1 MTITNYD
8 ERILKSNHPIPGAP
22 NNWRRFFG
30 FNTDAKVIGIQYIVT
45 ALVFLLLGGLLGMLI
60 RGELITCLLY
70 TSPSPRDR
78 G

>member
-8 ERILKSNHPIPGAP
+8 ERIIKSNHPIPGAP

-45 ALVFLLLGGLLGMLI
+45 ALVFLLLAG
-60 RGELITCLLY
+60 
-70 TSPSPRDR
+70 
-78 G
+78 